1 MLFLTLAMSGEA
13 CDVTVQ
19 EVAAQLARSMNC
31 EVVPGDSPYEVT
43 IAGNGYRVVVAAFF
57 GGWQATLH
65 LPDQKPQTWY
75 GEAVDMLELRLKAK
89 LSGRD
94 ANF

>member
-1 MLFLTLAMSGEA
+1 MLNLCKTAKEEETAMTL
-13 CDVTVQ
+13 Q
-19 EVAAQLARSMNC
+19 EVAQELAGRMNC
-31 EVVPGDSPYEVT
+31 EVEPSENPYEVKVQ
-43 IAGNGYRVVVAAFF
+43 GKGYHFVLAPFF

-65 LPDQKPQTWY
+65 LPEQKPVTWY
-75 GEAVDMLELRLKAK
+75 GEAIDALELRLKAK

>member
-1 MLFLTLAMSGEA
+1 MTL
-13 CDVTVQ
+13 Q
-19 EVAAQLARSMNC
+19 EVAEELAQRMNC
-31 EVVPGDSPYEVT
+31 QVEPGGSQQGVT
-43 IAGNGYRVVVAAFF
+43 VHGHGYFFVVAPFF

-65 LPDQKPQTWY
+65 LPNATPQTFY
-75 GEAVDMLELRLKAK
+75 AEAAEMLELRLKAK